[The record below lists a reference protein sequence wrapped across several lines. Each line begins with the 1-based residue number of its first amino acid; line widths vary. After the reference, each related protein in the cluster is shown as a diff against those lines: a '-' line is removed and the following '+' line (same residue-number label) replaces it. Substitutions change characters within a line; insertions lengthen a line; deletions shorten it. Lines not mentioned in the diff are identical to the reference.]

1 MGPGT
6 GYPQGS
12 PSVKLLPPAKF
23 HILKFLE
30 CQRTAPPAGNLLW
43 CRNLGGALHVYLDHM
58 VSRSMTMTP
67 QTQRQVAW
75 KSFGEHGSPSIVGS
89 RKIISGDIA
98 VLARR
103 E

>member
-23 HILKFLE
+23 HIFKFLE

-43 CRNLGGALHVYLDHM
+43 RRNLGGALHVYLDHM

-67 QTQRQVAW
+67 KPKGKWCGRA
-75 KSFGEHGSPSIVGS
+75 KGST
-89 RKIISGDIA
+89 
-98 VLARR
+98 ARLSLL
-103 E
+103 EAGKLSQGILLCFA